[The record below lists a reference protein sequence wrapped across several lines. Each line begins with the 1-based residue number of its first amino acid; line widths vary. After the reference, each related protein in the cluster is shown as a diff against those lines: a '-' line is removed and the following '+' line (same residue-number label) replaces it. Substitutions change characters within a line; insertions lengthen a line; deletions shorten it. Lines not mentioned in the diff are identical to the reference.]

1 MRKVVTAM
9 LSVLLA
15 PFGPA
20 AASSFVA
27 PLPPAASPSVITLG
41 EAEPHPV
48 EALPASAEVAEAGEA
63 GEQIY
68 TIGDSVIAISADAIP
83 TADETVAAIP
93 TKDEAP
99 QKPGWLAEPVPLI
112 IRGGIAGNATA
123 TPSEAPPASAL
134 H

>member
-27 PLPPAASPSVITLG
+27 PPPPAASPSVIALG

-48 EALPASAEVAEAGEA
+48 EALPASAEVAEA